1 MGKGCG
7 RKSSLAPPRGK
18 DLVKGR
24 RRESNIGN
32 VSKKRKRKGERKR
45 GKSKKEKKE
54 KKDLVAS

>member
-1 MGKGCG
+1 M
-7 RKSSLAPPRGK
+7 APPRGK

-54 KKDLVAS
+54 KNDLVAS